1 MRIVEII
8 KSIAL
13 RYFIRKKLPQGHC
26 GQNSH
31 IHTPSIIGVGSPDNI
46 FLGDN
51 VSIDWNSVL
60 YCVNAKFIV
69 GNNTRAAVG
78 LTVISGNH
86 TTKPGETIESQ
97 GNEGL
102 TGKDVVIEEEVWLGA
117 NVTLLAGTKIGRGAI
132 VGAGSVVAGKCIP
145 PYAMVMGNPCKIV
158 GFRFTPEEVI
168 EHEKILYPE
177 GDRLKIEILQKNYD
191 KYFLKRLK
199 DINEFTKL

>member
-1 MRIVEII
+1 MNLKEII
-8 KSIAL
+8 HTFAL
-13 RYFIRKKLPQGHC
+13 RYIVRKNKKKYHIGK
-26 GQNSH
+26 NSH
-31 IHTPSIIGVGSPDNI
+31 IHTPSLVGAGSPDNI
-46 FLGDN
+46 FIGDN
-51 VSIDWNSVL
+51 VNIDWDNLL
-60 YCVNAKFIV
+60 YCYNAKFIV
-69 GNNTRAAVG
+69 GNNVSIAAGFRVV
-78 LTVISGNH
+78 TGNH
-86 TTKPGETIESQ
+86 VTVPGEKLKDR
-97 GNEGL
+97 GNANIV
-102 TGKDVVIEEEVWLGA
+102 GKDVVVEDEVWLGA